1 MRGFR
6 LGKQIA
12 LWQQMFLKETT
23 VKRGE
28 RRYTYVQLVEGYR
41 DEGGRVRQRVVANL
55 GRKERLKDSGQAEAL
70 AAAFARL
77 DPPMAGTRRE
87 VGPLLLVGHFC
98 RRLGLRAQVERL
110 LPTRRR
116 AELSVG
122 EVIEA
127 LVASRLCS
135 PSPLY
140 DISGWASGTALQEL
154 LGVPP
159 QLLNDDRLG
168 RALEALAPKAEAL
181 RGALALAGAERFGLD
196 AARLHLDLSTLRV
209 AGAYEDSALV
219 KKGWGADRR
228 VARQVRTLQAS
239 TPEGVALYL
248 RPDPGNAA
256 ELALIGSGLERL
268 GALLG
273 PGLVVADS
281 ALGHIRSLCQ
291 AERAGFR
298 FVVPLRASTGFRER
312 FLAEVGAD
320 ALRPLRYA
328 SEREAKL
335 PPGRRSRYRGALR
348 PFEVDDPESGEPRRF
363 RVAYIHSST
372 EEREVA
378 AARERVL
385 AKAEDALARVKRGL
399 GGRHYKTKAQ
409 VDKRVAVILH
419 EPIAGLIEVKTA
431 TRAGRPTLSF
441 ARDEA
446 AIERAAATD
455 GLYALATNLPGR
467 LSAVKVLRTYKD
479 QWIVEQRHRDLKQTL
494 KARPIFLH
502 NDDRI
507 AALVGVIGI
516 ALLVF
521 GLIESELRARLGD
534 EETLPG
540 LLGEGR
546 AAKPTGRSILGA
558 FQGLGLT
565 YTPQGVVL
573 DRLTHTQRRILDLL
587 EIELPWPEQAKA
599 AA

>member
-1 MRGFR
+1 M
-6 LGKQIA
+6 A
-12 LWQQMFLKETT
+12 TVFLKETT

-41 DEGGRVRQRVVANL
+41 DESGRVRQRVVANL
-55 GRKERLKDSGQAEAL
+55 GRKERLKRSGQAEQL

-77 DPPMAGTRRE
+77 DPPMTGTRRE
-87 VGPLLLVGHFC
+87 VGPLLLVRQIC
-98 RRLGLRAQVERL
+98 ERLGLRGEVERL
-110 LPTRRR
+110 LPARGRG
-116 AELSVG
+116 ELSVG

-127 LVASRLCS
+127 LVCSRLCS

-140 DISGWASGTALQEL
+140 DVSGWASGTALQEL
-154 LGVPP
+154 FGVPP

-168 RALEALAPKAEAL
+168 RALEALAPQAEAL
-181 RGALALAGAERFGLD
+181 RGALALAATERFGLS
-196 AARLHLDLSTLRV
+196 AARLHLDLTTLRV

-219 KKGWGADRR
+219 RKGWGADRR

-248 RPDPGNAA
+248 RPDPGSAA
-256 ELALIGSGLERL
+256 ELALIGAGLERL
-268 GALLG
+268 AELLE
-273 PGLVVADS
+273 PGLIVADS

-298 FVVPLRASTGFRER
+298 FLVPLRADTGFRER
-312 FLAEVGAD
+312 FLAEVGED
-320 ALRPLRYA
+320 ALRPLRYV

-335 PPGRRSRYRGALR
+335 PPARRTRYRGALR
-348 PFEVDDPESGEPRRF
+348 DFAALDPESGDARSF
-363 RVAYIHSST
+363 RVAYIHSS
-372 EEREVA
+372 EEQREVR
-378 AARERVL
+378 AARERAL
-385 AKAEDALARVKRGL
+385 AKAEDALARVVRGL
-399 GGRHYKTKAQ
+399 GGRHYKTREQ
-409 VDKRVAVILH
+409 VDARVARILAGGA
-419 EPIAGLIEVKTA
+419 EGLIEVETA

-467 LSAVKVLRTYKD
+467 LSAVKLLRLYKQ
-479 QWIVEQRHRDLKQTL
+479 QWVVEQRHRDLKQTL

-521 GLIESELRARLGD
+521 GLIESELRKRLGEEARLD
-534 EETLPG
+534 G

-546 AAKPTGRSILGA
+546 AAKPTGRNILAA

-565 YTPQGVVL
+565 YTQQGVVL
-573 DRLTHTQRRILDLL
+573 DRLTHTQRQILELL
-587 EIELPWPEQAKA
+587 EIEPPWPEQGELA
-599 AA
+599 A